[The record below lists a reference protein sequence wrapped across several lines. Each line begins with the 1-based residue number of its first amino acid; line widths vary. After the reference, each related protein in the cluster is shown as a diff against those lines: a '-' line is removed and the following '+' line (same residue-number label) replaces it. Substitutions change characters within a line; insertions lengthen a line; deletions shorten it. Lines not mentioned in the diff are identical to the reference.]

1 MLRILLFLVV
11 IFLLARFLIR
21 FALRRF
27 FSSNAMPGARK
38 GRGPVDPSSG
48 AEEADFEIIESH
60 IGSREHE

>member
-27 FSSNAMPGARK
+27 FSSNTMQGARR
-38 GRGPVDPSSG
+38 GRGPLDPSSG
-48 AEEADFEIIESH
+48 AEEADFEVIESH
-60 IGSREHE
+60 IRDRESE